1 MVSLYKLEQK
11 ILDRKTGK
19 LLSSQIIK
27 DVDMPEDEYYKPI
40 VEIIGKKIIDD
51 LKKPSLHSNLKG
63 R

>member
-1 MVSLYKLEQK
+1 VSLYKLEQK

-51 LKKPSLHSNLKG
+51 LKKPSLT
-63 R
+63 